1 MNQNYQVKKSEL
13 SLASASLRDAFT
25 YDPLWNHI
33 FLGPNKDLR
42 MDAFLMM
49 NLLYASKYG
58 KVYAT
63 SSDFEGVIAWIPC
76 EKGKMTLPRLIFS
89 GAMLMASRLTK
100 EDIKKLEQL
109 AQTIDMH
116 KREITYKKSYD
127 HLILIGTQ
135 IKYQNQ
141 GYGKHLIQALINQAD
156 HDKRWIYLETESKES
171 VKFYEKF
178 GFVISK
184 TLTFD
189 QNVLLWLMIREPQQ

>member
-1 MNQNYQVKKSEL
+1 MNQNYQVKKNEL

-63 SSDFEGVIAWIPC
+63 SSDFEGVMAWIPC

-89 GAMLMASRLTK
+89 GAMMMASRLAK
-100 EDIKKLEQL
+100 ADIKKLEEL
-109 AQTIDMH
+109 AEAIDAH
-116 KREITYKKSYD
+116 KHEMTLGKSYD

-141 GYGKHLIQALINQAD
+141 GYGKRLLEILIEKSDQE
-156 HDKRWIYLETESKES
+156 KRSIYLETESQES

-178 GFVISK
+178 GFEISK
-184 TLTFD
+184 TLMFD
-189 QNVLLWLMIREPQQ
+189 QKIPLWLMMRNPK